1 MRDEASLK
9 VIMWCYVYTERP
21 HRTVICQ
28 AVAQLFLHTC
38 EFKLPEDRWYR
49 AAQTIGVD
57 IFLAY
62 IACWLTVRSFHPVV
76 SFSTNIIFSRTRLC
90 QPERWNSR
98 LTPAQVF
105 LWLQIL
111 SVRLCVRLRRGA
123 TSSTRFIVK
132 EKAGTPQQASKSSRP
147 LSLFLRT
154 LPDSPRL
161 RLSSHVTIYSSE
173 QFQEQGADVGLE
185 HVQAGT
191 IDLASWAVT
200 QALVTKNMSTS
211 HAFHYP
217 EHFSFVYMQP
227 ITTSKDYPTGPTS
240 ASFSATASA
249 HRSGC
254 QVDQHRASPRQSTP
268 QPGAPR

>member
-1 MRDEASLK
+1 
-9 VIMWCYVYTERP
+9 MWCYVYTERP

-28 AVAQLFLHTC
+28 AVARLFLHTC
-38 EFKLPEDRWYR
+38 KFKLPEDRWYR
-49 AAQTIGVD
+49 AAQTVGVD
-57 IFLAY
+57 TFLAY

-90 QPERWNSR
+90 QPERWHSR

-111 SVRLCVRLRRGA
+111 SARLCVQLKRGV
-123 TSSTRFIVK
+123 TSSTRFIAK
-132 EKAGTPQQASKSSRP
+132 EKQAGTPQQASKSSRP
-147 LSLFLRT
+147 VSLLLRMLPRSARLFLFFT
-154 LPDSPRL
+154 SSP
-161 RLSSHVTIYSSE
+161 SSE

-185 HVQAGT
+185 QVQAGT

-200 QALVTKNMSTS
+200 QALLTKDISTS
-211 HAFHYP
+211 CVFHYL
-217 EHFSFVYMQP
+217 EHVSFIYMQP
-227 ITTSKDYPTGPTS
+227 ITTSKDYRTGPTS
-240 ASFSATASA
+240 ALFSATASA

-254 QVDQHRASPRQSTP
+254 QVDRHRASPRQSTP